1 MVTADENI
9 TQKNS
14 LFTIPQPPS
23 FTKND
28 NQSET
33 FIILGKH
40 AVYLQSPR
48 LCSSRKYTYTL
59 TKDKGYSEEGGKGVQ
74 KAAISEG
81 KEMA

>member
-1 MVTADENI
+1 MKKSRK
-9 TQKNS
+9 KNS
-14 LFTIPQPPS
+14 LFTIPEPPS

-28 NQSET
+28 NQRET

-59 TKDKGYSEEGGKGVQ
+59 TKDKGYSEERGKGVQ

>member
-1 MVTADENI
+1 MKKSSK
-9 TQKNS
+9 KNS

-28 NQSET
+28 HQSET
-33 FIILGKH
+33 FIILRKN

-48 LCSSRKYTYTL
+48 LCSSRKHPYMP
-59 TKDKGYSEEGGKGVQ
+59 TKDKEYSEGRGVQ

-81 KEMA
+81 EGDGIEV

>member
-1 MVTADENI
+1 MKKSRKKTVCSQSHSHHLLLN
-9 TQKNS
+9 
-14 LFTIPQPPS
+14 
-23 FTKND
+23 

-48 LCSSRKYTYTL
+48 LCSSRKYPYTP
-59 TKDKGYSEEGGKGVQ
+59 TKDKGNSEEGGKGVQ

>member
-1 MVTADENI
+1 MTADEKI

-14 LFTIPQPPS
+14 LFTIPQLPS